1 MKALRN
7 ALLTLVAAT
16 IAATSA
22 SAKSF
27 KTVVIDAGHG
37 GRDLGGITN
46 KVYEKWLALDTAM
59 RVEKGLRDK
68 GFKTVMTRRSDTF
81 ISLGKR
87 SQIANRYPNSVF
99 VSIHY
104 NFTWK
109 KSVSGLETFYCSA
122 QSKPLAQAVHRGML
136 GKVRSK
142 AKVTDRGVKYARYS
156 VIRRTKTPAILV
168 EGGFVSNSA
177 ERGRTKE
184 GWYREALAK
193 GIVKGIVDYRK
204 LRRSW

>member
-1 MKALRN
+1 MKTLCQ
-7 ALLTLVAAT
+7 ALLTLAA
-16 IAATSA
+16 IAFSVSAA
-22 SAKSF
+22 SAKNF
-27 KTVVIDAGHG
+27 NTVVIDAGHG

-59 RVEKGLRDK
+59 RVEKGLKRK
-68 GFKTVMTRRSDTF
+68 GFKTVMTRRSDVF
-81 ISLGKR
+81 ISLSKR

-109 KSVSGLETFYCSA
+109 KSVNGLETFYCSPKSRA
-122 QSKPLAQAVHRGML
+122 LAQAVHKGMMS
-136 GKVRSK
+136 KVR
-142 AKVTDRGVKYARYS
+142 ANDRGVKYARYS

-177 ERGRTKE
+177 ERKRTKR
-184 GWYREALAK
+184 GSYREGLAD
-193 GIVKGIVDYRK
+193 GIVKGIVNYRK
-204 LRRSW
+204 MVRSW